1 VISGHRADILEA
13 DISGVQD
20 ALKTLTEAGA
30 IDPVIKAT
38 VVLSES
44 GFANVQDVVAYG
56 EIKDE
61 SITGKLKSMLNN
73 ALPTDGSES
82 ESEKETVARPT
93 STTTTTTTTTASS
106 EGNET
111 TEAATDKKEKEKE
124 KPKDTI
130 PLKVEI
136 KWSSIPPMSTVE
148 KRTARDRCV

>member
-93 STTTTTTTTTASS
+93 STTTTTTASS

-111 TEAATDKKEKEKE
+111 TEAAADKKEKEKE